1 MKQLASRQSLVQKST
16 IPSTHI
22 RQRVPLVCLS
32 TPQHKPHYDE
42 TVPYITIVERKS
54 DRAIRS
60 LVVSELITHK
70 LYEAEIITWCNT
82 CQDLAQCLG
91 SASGVRLPA

>member
-16 IPSTHI
+16 IPSTHT
-22 RQRVPLVCLS
+22 RQRVPLVCVS
-32 TPQHKPHYDE
+32 TPQHMSHYDE
-42 TVPYITIVERKS
+42 TVPYITIVERKAN
-54 DRAIRS
+54 RAIHS
-60 LVVSELITHK
+60 LVMSKFITHK